1 MFVEFFNQ
9 NLWLFV
15 ALIVV
20 FNLLILSIFQG
31 RVKGAN
37 TISALEMPRLQ
48 RDKKSIIIDVNTSK
62 DFELSH
68 IPDSQNFELENLTP
82 DNKALMKH
90 KDSTTI
96 LVCQSGTRSTK
107 AAKQLISLGFTN
119 VTILRGGLLSWTK
132 ENLPVTSS
140 K

>member
-9 NLWLFV
+9 NIWLFI

-20 FNLLILSIFQG
+20 FNMLILSIFQG
-31 RVKGAN
+31 RVKGVN

-62 DFELSH
+62 DFDLSH
-68 IPDSQNFELENLTP
+68 IPDSKNFQLEDLNAE
-82 DNKALMKH
+82 NKDLLKH

-96 LVCQSGTRSTK
+96 LVCQTGTRSTK
-107 AAKQLISLGFTN
+107 AAKQLLPLGFTN
-119 VTILRGGLLSWTK
+119 ITILRGGLLSWTK

-140 K
+140 S

>member
-9 NLWLFV
+9 NIWLFV

-20 FNLLILSIFQG
+20 LNLLILSIVQG
-31 RVKGAN
+31 RVKGVN
-37 TISALEMPRLQ
+37 MISALEMPRLQ

-62 DFELSH
+62 DFALSH
-68 IPDSQNFELENLTP
+68 IPDSQNFQLEDLTP
-82 DNKALMKH
+82 DNKELLKH

-96 LVCQSGTRSTK
+96 LVCQSGTRSAK
-107 AAKQLISLGFTN
+107 AAKQLLSLGFSN

-140 K
+140 S

>member
-1 MFVEFFNQ
+1 M
-9 NLWLFV
+9 
-15 ALIVV
+15 LIWS
-20 FNLLILSIFQG
+20 ILQG

-48 RDKKSIIIDVNTSK
+48 RDKNSIIIDVNTNK

-68 IPDSQNFELENLTP
+68 IPDSVSFPLEDINA
-82 DNKALMKH
+82 DNKALLNH

-96 LVCQSGTRSTK
+96 LVDQTGTRSAK
-107 AAKQLISLGFTN
+107 AAKILLDLGFSN
-119 VTILRGGLLSWTK
+119 VTILTGGLLGWTK

>member
-9 NLWLFV
+9 NIWLFV
-15 ALIVV
+15 AFIVV

-48 RDKKSIIIDVNTSK
+48 RDKKSVIIDVNTSK

-68 IPDSQNFELENLTP
+68 IPDSQNFELENLSP

>member
-1 MFVEFFNQ
+1 MFIEFFNQ

-15 ALIVV
+15 AFFVV
-20 FNLLILSIFQG
+20 FNLLILSIIQG

-48 RDKKSIIIDVNTSK
+48 RNKKSIIIDVNTSK
-62 DFELSH
+62 DFALSH
-68 IPDSQNFELENLTP
+68 IPDSVNFPLEDLNAE
-82 DNKALMKH
+82 NKALLKH

-107 AAKQLISLGFTN
+107 AAKLLIDLGFSN
-119 VTILRGGLLSWTK
+119 VTLLRGGLLSWIK
-132 ENLPVTSS
+132 ENLPVTRS
-140 K
+140 